1 MKLLDLFCC
10 AGGAARGYQMAGFDV
25 TGVDL
30 FPQPRYAGD
39 RFVQGDALNFLAE
52 HGHEYDAIHAS
63 PPCQHYSALVA
74 RWPDREYPDLL
85 APTRDLLTAVGKPWV
100 IENVVGAPFAYHVQL
115 CGTMFG
121 LRVYR
126 HRRFETSWLIFQPA
140 HPPHLIRAG
149 GHKSQR
155 QRKKHYEAGG
165 FVTITGNVG
174 SYCGPAM
181 GIDWMTGEELSQA
194 IPPAYT
200 EWIGRNLLES
210 MGATEVAA

>member
-1 MKLLDLFCC
+1 M
-10 AGGAARGYQMAGFDV
+10 GYHLAGFDV
-25 TGVDL
+25 TGVDSAPQKR
-30 FPQPRYAGD
+30 FPFA
-39 RFVQGDALNFLAE
+39 FVQADALDYLAA

-63 PPCQHYSALVA
+63 PPCQAYTALRA
-74 RWPDREYPDLL
+74 RHQHKEYPDLL
-85 APTRDLLTAVGKPWV
+85 GPTRAALLALGKPWV
-100 IENVVGAPFAYHVQL
+100 IENVPGAPTHYHITL

-126 HRRFETSWLIFQPA
+126 HRRFETSWLMWQPHHPA
-140 HPPHLIRAG
+140 HTVKAG

-155 QRKKHYEAGG
+155 QRKAHYLAGG
-165 FVTITGNVG
+165 FVTVTGNVG

-200 EWIGRNLLES
+200 AYIGRPLLTAVER
-210 MGATEVAA
+210 AAASNCDKADCGQ